1 MATPGSESLW
11 LWLGTLGMALG
22 TLYFIARGW
31 GVTDEEQTQFYVVTI
46 FITAI
51 ASVSY
56 FAMATGFGLTEV
68 QVGSQTLEIY
78 WARYADW
85 LFTTPLLL
93 LDLAL
98 LAKAGRTT
106 TYTLI
111 GLDVLMIITGVVG
124 ALVTSSPA
132 LRIVWWGISTG
143 ALLFLLYFLV
153 GALSEAASR
162 QTASVRSLTARLRN
176 MLIVLWLAYPVVWI
190 LGTEG
195 TLGILPLYWETA
207 AFMVLD
213 LTAKVG
219 FGFVLLRSH
228 SVLDEAT
235 QTTTS
240 TTTAD

>member
-1 MATPGSESLW
+1 MAQPGSESIW
-11 LWLGTLGMALG
+11 LWIGTAGMFLG

-31 GVTDEEQTQFYVVTI
+31 GLRDREQKQFYVITI

-51 ASVSY
+51 ASAAY
-56 FAMATGFGLTEV
+56 FSMATGFGLTQIQLGGRV
-68 QVGSQTLEIY
+68 LDIY

-98 LAKAGRTT
+98 LAKADRNTIL
-106 TYTLI
+106 TLL
-111 GLDVLMIITGVVG
+111 GLDVFMIGTGLVG
-124 ALVTSSPA
+124 ALVTSSA
-132 LRIVWWGISTG
+132 AIRIAWWGISTA

-153 GALSEAASR
+153 GALREAATQQS
-162 QTASVRSLTARLRN
+162 TEVRRLTGRLRN

-195 TLGILPLYWETA
+195 TIGLLPLYWETA

-228 SVLDEAT
+228 SVLDQVNQPEDAT
-235 QTTTS
+235 A
-240 TTTAD
+240 TAD